1 MGDLSIINKSTLGL
15 FFLYL
20 VLIGSD
26 LHKLLSCSV
35 QRFLKGNIFI
45 KHVIVLFSI
54 YIFTFIL
61 NWYTIGSLVV
71 KEKFSLKNNI
81 KENFSSEEDE
91 NLNKNKNKNII
102 NPINYTDYSYIINSF
117 KYSVYIYILF
127 VLTTKTDAFILSI
140 ILFLLISSFM
150 TQVLLKSND
159 EDFNNLIE
167 NHGYIGNK
175 EIENIKQKCIMNNIN
190 YIDFSIRLHNVL
202 IIIYIIMF
210 ILLLLGV
217 YLYYKQQRKEKS
229 KNWNWIKFIFGT
241 HNCDNT

>member
-45 KHVIVLFSI
+45 KHIIVLFSI

-71 KEKFSLKNNI
+71 KEKFSSNNI
-81 KENFSSEEDE
+81 KENFSSEEEED
-91 NLNKNKNKNII
+91 LNII
-102 NPINYTDYSYIINSF
+102 NNNYTYSYIIDSF

-140 ILFLLISSFM
+140 ILFLLILSFM
-150 TQVLLKSND
+150 IQVLLKSND

-167 NHGYIGNK
+167 KYGYIGNK
-175 EIENIKQKCIMNNIN
+175 KIEDIKQKCIMNNIN
-190 YIDFSIRLHNVL
+190 YIDFSIRLHNAL
-202 IIIYIIMF
+202 IMIYIIMF
-210 ILLLLGV
+210 ILLLFGV
-217 YLYYKQQRKEKS
+217 YLYYIQQRKDKS
-229 KNWNWIKFIFGT
+229 KKWSWIKFIFGT
-241 HNCDNT
+241 HECNNI

>member
-45 KHVIVLFSI
+45 KHIIVLFSI

-71 KEKFSLKNNI
+71 KEKFSSNNI
-81 KENFSSEEDE
+81 KENFSSEEED
-91 NLNKNKNKNII
+91 LNII
-102 NPINYTDYSYIINSF
+102 NNNYTYSYIIDSF

-140 ILFLLISSFM
+140 ILFLLILSFM
-150 TQVLLKSND
+150 IQVLLKSND

-167 NHGYIGNK
+167 KYGYIGNK
-175 EIENIKQKCIMNNIN
+175 KIEDIKQKCIMNNIN
-190 YIDFSIRLHNVL
+190 YIDFSIRLHNAL
-202 IIIYIIMF
+202 IMIYIIMF
-210 ILLLLGV
+210 ILLLFGV
-217 YLYYKQQRKEKS
+217 YLYYIQQRKDKS
-229 KNWNWIKFIFGT
+229 KKWSWIKFIFGT
-241 HNCDNT
+241 HECNNI

>member
-45 KHVIVLFSI
+45 KHIIVIFSI

-71 KEKFSLKNNI
+71 KEKFSSNNI
-81 KENFSSEEDE
+81 KENFSSEEEEED
-91 NLNKNKNKNII
+91 LNKNINII
-102 NPINYTDYSYIINSF
+102 NNNYTYSYIIDSF
-117 KYSVYIYILF
+117 KYSVYIYVLF
-127 VLTTKTDAFILSI
+127 ILTTKTDAFILSI

-150 TQVLLKSND
+150 VQVLLKSND

-167 NHGYIGNK
+167 DYGYIRDK
-175 EIENIKQKCIMNNIN
+175 EMEDIKQKCILNNIN

-202 IIIYIIMF
+202 IMIYIIMF
-210 ILLLLGV
+210 ILLLFGV
-217 YLYYKQQRKEKS
+217 YLYYKQQRRDKS

-241 HNCDNT
+241 HNCDNI